1 MSALTQRF
9 DDLCRRL
16 VRAAECSGRSGDS
29 VRLVAV
35 SKFQPALSVAELA
48 RHWAEQGRTPVFGE
62 SYVQEAEAKRLQV
75 AELAPGLNARWH
87 FIGHLQSRK
96 AKDVIGR
103 FDLIHSVDSLKSA
116 AALDRA
122 WRNRQ
127 ADASEDSGASDV
139 PTRFEAAG
147 TNKKQEDSA
156 DRRAGK
162 NAETARKENLP
173 LPVGAERPSSERPP
187 SSDRFYDPAGSC
199 EGERS
204 GAPFPQCG
212 SRPQDILI
220 QVNIGR
226 EPQKSGAAPEELEEL
241 LASILALPGL
251 RPLGL
256 MCLPPFAEEPEK
268 ARPWFIR
275 LCALR
280 DEMQKIFKRPL
291 PHLSMGMSGDFEAA
305 VEEGATL
312 VRVGTDIFGA
322 RN

>member
-16 VRAAECSGRSGDS
+16 VRAAERSGRSGDS

-48 RHWAEQGRTPVFGE
+48 RHWAERGQAPVFGE
-62 SYVQEAEAKRLQV
+62 SYVQEAAAKRLQV
-75 AELAPGLNARWH
+75 AELAPGLDAHWH

-96 AKDVIGR
+96 ANDVIDR
-103 FDLIHSVDSLKSA
+103 FDLIHSVDSLKLA

-127 ADASEDSGASDV
+127 ADAPNDTDSPDA
-139 PTRFEAAG
+139 PTRIEAAG
-147 TNKKQEDSA
+147 TNKNPEDSA
-156 DRRAGK
+156 GQRAGK
-162 NAETARKENLP
+162 DATAGREGD
-173 LPVGAERPSSERPP
+173 LPVPGEAEQPGAERPLAP
-187 SSDRFYDPAGSC
+187 DGLYDPAGSC
-199 EGERS
+199 KEGRS
-204 GAPFPQCG
+204 GAPSPKYG
-212 SRPQDILI
+212 SHPQDILI

-226 EPQKSGAAPEELEEL
+226 EPQKSGVAPEKLKEL
-241 LASILALPGL
+241 LAGILDLPGL

-275 LCALR
+275 LRTLR
-280 DEMQKIFKRPL
+280 DEMQKVFGLPL

-322 RN
+322 RR

>member
-16 VRAAECSGRSGDS
+16 VRAAERSGRSGDS

-48 RHWAEQGRTPVFGE
+48 RHWAEQGQTPVFGE
-62 SYVQEAEAKRLQV
+62 SYVQEAAAKRLQV
-75 AELAPGLNARWH
+75 AELAPGLDAHWH

-96 AKDVIGR
+96 AKDVIDC
-103 FDLIHSVDSLKSA
+103 FDLIHSVDSLKLA
-116 AALDRA
+116 VALDKA
-122 WRNRQ
+122 WHNRQ
-127 ADASEDSGASDV
+127 TD
-139 PTRFEAAG
+139 
-147 TNKKQEDSA
+147 
-156 DRRAGK
+156 
-162 NAETARKENLP
+162 
-173 LPVGAERPSSERPP
+173 
-187 SSDRFYDPAGSC
+187 AGSH
-199 EGERS
+199 
-204 GAPFPQCG
+204 
-212 SRPQDILI
+212 PQDILI

-226 EPQKSGAAPEELEEL
+226 EPQKSGVVPEKLEEL
-241 LASILALPGL
+241 LAGILALPGL

-275 LCALR
+275 LRDLR
-280 DEMQKIFKRPL
+280 DEMQKVFGRPL

-322 RN
+322 RR